1 MFFFLVGTA
10 SQIPTTASRRKIWGL
25 VGTVRLL
32 ACRYLIVIT
41 DAQMCGTIAGHNIYK
56 ISSTE
61 VIPYTRS
68 SLHLTEK
75 QVQNNAIYLEMV
87 KSVLNTPYFY
97 FSYTYDLSH
106 TMQRLHNTIPE
117 FLQVNILYIFIIV
130 LYSTKQFFIFTIKI
144 YCYLDVA
151 SRQGRP

>member
-1 MFFFLVGTA
+1 MLKSSQQVDDRSLLLLVVGTA
-10 SQIPTTASRRKIWGL
+10 SQIPPTASRRKIWGL
-25 VGTVRLL
+25 VGTIRLL

-41 DAQMCGTIAGHNIYK
+41 DAQMCGTIAGHSIYK
-56 ISSTE
+56 ISSTD

-97 FSYTYDLSH
+97 FSYSYDLSH
-106 TMQRLHNTIPE
+106 TMQRLHNTTPE
-117 FLQVNILYIFIIV
+117 FLQVNILLHVYIAVF
-130 LYSTKQFFIFTIKI
+130 L
-144 YCYLDVA
+144 
-151 SRQGRP
+151 

>member
-1 MFFFLVGTA
+1 LNKSLLLFAVGTA

-25 VGTVRLL
+25 IGTIRLL

-41 DAQMCGTIAGHNIYK
+41 DAQMCGTIAGHNIFK
-56 ISSTE
+56 ISSTD

-97 FSYTYDLSH
+97 FSYSYDISH
-106 TMQRLHNTIPE
+106 TMQRLHNTPPE
-117 FLQVNILYIFIIV
+117 FLQVNILLHVYIAILCSVLSNFII
-130 LYSTKQFFIFTIKI
+130 KA
-144 YCYLDVA
+144 CHCLDA
-151 SRQGRP
+151 TS